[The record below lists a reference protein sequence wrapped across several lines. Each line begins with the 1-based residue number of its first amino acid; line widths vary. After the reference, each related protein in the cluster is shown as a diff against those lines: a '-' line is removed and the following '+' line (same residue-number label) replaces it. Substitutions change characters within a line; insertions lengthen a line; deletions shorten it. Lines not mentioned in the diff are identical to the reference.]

1 MAEDSK
7 AVIGDANDTAFWQC
21 QVVELKRLLESAG
34 DDPILAPQLS
44 ERLMYAKR
52 ICDESILKNSKSLSE
67 YIRNNPPK
75 GFKPIP
81 HRSDIGN
88 FIEWF
93 WKDEDHYAEP
103 VYHNGKWMGT
113 VYRSFKTKEV
123 IGVQI
128 HLESV
133 SEGNS

>member
-1 MAEDSK
+1 MAGNKKGEVMK
-7 AVIGDANDTAFWQC
+7 VISSEQISHNVYRIITESEKYG
-21 QVVELKRLLESAG
+21 VVSQTVLMMPEAEMNNYLDGAKDLK
-34 DDPILAPQLS
+34 
-44 ERLMYAKR
+44 
-52 ICDESILKNSKSLSE
+52 E
-67 YIRNNPPK
+67 YICNNPPK

-133 SEGNS
+133 SEVNS